1 MAHEN
6 SPYAD
11 SNVFDDLERD
21 VQDFQCRYNCTI
33 LLVGDFNSRTGQM
46 QVFLY
51 NMINIFLMMGVEKF
65 YRICIHCQNLQGN
78 TEPHRI

>member
-46 QVFLY
+46 QDFVQY
-51 NMINIFLMMGVEKF
+51 DKYIFDDGSREV
-65 YRICIHCQNLQGN
+65 
-78 TEPHRI
+78 